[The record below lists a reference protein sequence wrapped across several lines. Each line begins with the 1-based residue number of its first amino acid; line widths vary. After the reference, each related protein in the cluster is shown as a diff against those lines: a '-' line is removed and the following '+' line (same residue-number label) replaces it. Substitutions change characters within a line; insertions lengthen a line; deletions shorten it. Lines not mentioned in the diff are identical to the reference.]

1 MSAARGLGRAGCRP
15 GEEAFKTFHD
25 AKHVGARTKA
35 SRADF
40 RCGMC
45 VCCPPACWA
54 ACFVFSAM
62 RSVGQPRS
70 PEEIEM
76 QKARRERKGFG
87 TGERLGEQGAPAAQG
102 RGNDAGA
109 ATVAPSTVE
118 IEMLE
123 RRQGQGG

>member
-1 MSAARGLGRAGCRP
+1 
-15 GEEAFKTFHD
+15 
-25 AKHVGARTKA
+25 
-35 SRADF
+35 
-40 RCGMC
+40 
-45 VCCPPACWA
+45 
-54 ACFVFSAM
+54 M